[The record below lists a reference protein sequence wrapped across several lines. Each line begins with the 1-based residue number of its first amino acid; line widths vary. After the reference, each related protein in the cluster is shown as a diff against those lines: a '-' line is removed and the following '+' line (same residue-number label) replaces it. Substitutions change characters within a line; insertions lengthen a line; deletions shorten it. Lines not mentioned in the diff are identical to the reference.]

1 MDKRRGLDVFWF
13 HAVCRRCAASRDSHA
28 PGGPVSRERMALAL
42 WLGDEDVALY
52 LRAHRGD
59 PDDARAA
66 LRRARAVGRPSS
78 LSNDV

>member
-1 MDKRRGLDVFWF
+1 MGWTYSGFMPSVADALRRETLMRLV
-13 HAVCRRCAASRDSHA
+13 ALSAE
-28 PGGPVSRERMALAL
+28 ERMALAL